1 MKGPFIK
8 DVTIE
13 NFQSVLEESL
23 NRLVLFYFTASWC
36 GPCKTFGPQLE
47 ALADEYKG
55 TFLLGR
61 IDVDQEPE
69 LAGQFR
75 VQSVP
80 TVFAIYKGQ
89 PIHGF
94 SQALPVSEVRRFL
107 DDIISRLGIKA
118 PAPEGPPTDPAKALR
133 YWQDKVK
140 ANPADG
146 AALLALGR
154 MLIRNSRV
162 LDAREQFL
170 KIDAKMPEY
179 SAAQAA
185 LQTLGLAEQVHEAGG
200 EDAVQARLD
209 ADSNDW
215 NARYLLACSSASRGD
230 TLVALD
236 GLIDCVQKA
245 PSEVKEDAKKAA
257 KVVFEAAGR
266 DIPEVEE
273 RRRRLTRLLF

>member
-107 DDIISRLGIKA
+107 DDIIS
-118 PAPEGPPTDPAKALR
+118 
-133 YWQDKVK
+133 
-140 ANPADG
+140 
-146 AALLALGR
+146 LLALGR
-154 MLIRNSRV
+154 ILIRNSRV

-209 ADSNDW
+209 ADPNDW
-215 NARYLLACSSASRGD
+215 NARYLLACSAASRGD

-245 PSEVKEDAKKAA
+245 PSEVKEEAKKAA